1 MTESLPELESRS
13 DTDNQ
18 YPQLQRLLGIMQ
30 QLRDPDTGCP
40 WDKAQNFESII
51 PCTIEETYEVVEAIL
66 RGDKADIKDEL
77 GDLLF
82 QVVFYAEL
90 AKEQGDFE
98 FEDIAQAISDKLVRR
113 HPHVFETEHKTT
125 QVDLSELAMA
135 TPSLA
140 QQWEQIKAQERKAKG
155 QDTDDSVLA
164 NVTHGLTPLL
174 RANKLQKKCAKVGFD
189 WKELPPVIDKIH
201 EEIEEVL
208 VEINADEINQH
219 AVEDEIGDLLFAVV
233 NLARHAKVN
242 PEVALIKANNKFEK
256 RFRQVE
262 ILVKQQGGCLESSSL
277 EEMEQAWT
285 EVKTKE

>member
-1 MTESLPELESRS
+1 VAESLPELKS

-18 YPQLQRLLGIMQ
+18 YPQLQRLLDIMQ
-30 QLRDPDTGCP
+30 KLRDPDTGCP

-51 PCTIEETYEVVEAIL
+51 PCTIEETYEVIEAIL
-66 RGDKADIKDEL
+66 RGDKGDIKDEL

-98 FEDIAQAISDKLVRR
+98 FEDVAQAISDKLVRR
-113 HPHVFETEHKTT
+113 HPHVFEAEHSTT
-125 QVDLSELAMA
+125 QVDLSQLAMA

-189 WKELPPVIDKIH
+189 WKELPPVVDKIY

-208 VEINADEINQH
+208 AEINVDQVNQQ

-242 PEVALIKANNKFEK
+242 PEIALIKANNKFEK

-262 ILVKQQGGCLESSSL
+262 ILVKKQGGSLESSSL
-277 EEMEQAWT
+277 EEMEQAWIQ
-285 EVKTKE
+285 VKTKE